1 MEKVAQVLKASSIHP
16 HQLRHSFATTLIN
29 NGAPLEVIQNLMGHE
44 KSEIGK
50 QLLEEAESWAKEI
63 GATGIGLNSG
73 NRPERISAHKFY
85 KNNGYLEKCVGFA
98 KKVI

>member
-1 MEKVAQVLKASSIHP
+1 MLKASSIHP

-29 NGAPLEVIQNLMGHE
+29 NGAPLEVIQNLMD
-44 KSEIGK
+44 EIGK

>member
-1 MEKVAQVLKASSIHP
+1 MAQVLKASSIHP
-16 HQLRHSFATTLIN
+16 HQLRHSFAKTLIN
-29 NGAPLEVIQNLMGHE
+29 NGAPLEVIQNLMG
-44 KSEIGK
+44 EIGK

-73 NRPERISAHKFY
+73 NRPERISAHKFFE
-85 KNNGYLEKCVGFA
+85 NNVYLERCVGFA

>member
-29 NGAPLEVIQNLMGHE
+29 NGAPLEVIQNLMD
-44 KSEIGK
+44 EIGK

>member
-1 MEKVAQVLKASSIHP
+1 MAQVLKASSIHP

-29 NGAPLEVIQNLMGHE
+29 NGAPLEVIQNLMD
-44 KSEIGK
+44 EIGK